1 MICRLPD
8 VLGKPIVRVV
18 EDVHYHPHYSDM
30 VPQIPD
36 PKYQST
42 TVTLKIPC
50 PSRYDRGMDYPM
62 DRPWHVWLTEPNHA
76 IYDGWA
82 VEILGFEG
90 DAPDYVPQPHSLKQ
104 STNLIQRQRDYLQV
118 VRPIQKRVKKAE
130 KPTPVEEPDPVDE
143 VPVEP
148 RGTKPVPSN
157 TGSSG
162 WLCPKG
168 RFYPCLAWGHTEW
181 EALHGRWFSQ
191 YGLQSEGWVIVSA
204 GFLKGSAVLTQ
215 DQLDTLFD
223 LGLFSSVEIY
233 NFLFSRP

>member
-8 VLGKPIVRVV
+8 VLGKPIVRIV
-18 EDVHYHPHYSDM
+18 EDVCFHPHYSDM
-30 VPQIPD
+30 VPQVPD
-36 PKYQST
+36 PKYYPT
-42 TVTLKIPC
+42 TVTLMIPC
-50 PSRYDRGMDYPM
+50 PSRYDRGVDYPQNV
-62 DRPWHVWLTEPNHA
+62 PWHVWLTEPNHA

-90 DAPDYVPQPHSLKQ
+90 DAPDYVPQPHSLQQ
-104 STNLIQRQRDYLQV
+104 STDLIQRQRDYLQR
-118 VRPIQKRVKKAE
+118 VRPLQRVKKS
-130 KPTPVEEPDPVDE
+130 EEP
-143 VPVEP
+143 VPVEDVPVEDSEP
-148 RGTKPVPSN
+148 RGAKPVPSN

-181 EALHGRWFSQ
+181 EAVHGRWFSP
-191 YGLQSEGWVIVSA
+191 YDLQSEGWVIVSA
-204 GFLKGSAVLTQ
+204 GFLKGSDALTQ

-233 NFLFSRP
+233 NSLLSRP